1 MCKIQIR
8 CFKYHASSCIELS
21 AWLGLGLAALQ
32 KICVI
37 QDFSQRLP
45 SYCTTRC
52 GVSEVDRLQRGKT
65 SAVVLSTDP
74 VDTCK
79 KSCGVPLL
87 LPTSGAVSHHFS
99 SLPASV
105 PVSAGFKKVVS
116 GLHFFIFVLHE
127 IPCYAEQTVLLER
140 ERSLEKKKSISPLPS
155 LLGSAG
161 AISAALNY

>member
-1 MCKIQIR
+1 MAENLHYSGFSPK
-8 CFKYHASSCIELS
+8 
-21 AWLGLGLAALQ
+21 AAIILHHQ
-32 KICVI
+32 MW
-37 QDFSQRLP
+37 
-45 SYCTTRC
+45 
-52 GVSEVDRLQRGKT
+52 GVRSRQAAEGKT

-99 SLPASV
+99 SLPVSV

-116 GLHFFIFVLHE
+116 RLHFFIFVLHE

-140 ERSLEKKKSISPLPS
+140 ERSLEKKEYFPTAVA
-155 LLGSAG
+155 AG
-161 AISAALNY
+161 